1 VKKDLLL
8 MKLNVLM
15 RRRVLRF
22 EIGFIF
28 NKYTLG
34 EECLQRL
41 GFTPEQYNNF
51 EWSLL
56 EALGFTD
63 DQIEAANDYI
73 CGTMMLEGAPL
84 LRDEHL
90 PVFDC
95 ANKCG
100 PERPTLHSC
109 TWPYPHDGRH
119 PTILSAALFPKTINL
134 PHEATVEEI
143 ADAYC

>member
-1 VKKDLLL
+1 MPLLSSA
-8 MKLNVLM
+8 
-15 RRRVLRF
+15 F
-22 EIGFIF
+22 EIGFVF

-56 EALGFTD
+56 EALGFSEEE
-63 DQIEAANDYI
+63 IEAANDYV
-73 CGTMMLEGAPL
+73 CGTMMLEGAPYL
-84 LRDEHL
+84 KEEHL

-100 PERPTLHSC
+100 KKGRALYSC
-109 TWPYPHDGRH
+109 SWSYPHDGCR
-119 PTILSAALFPKTINL
+119 TTFYQWRYFQNN
-134 PHEATVEEI
+134 
-143 ADAYC
+143 